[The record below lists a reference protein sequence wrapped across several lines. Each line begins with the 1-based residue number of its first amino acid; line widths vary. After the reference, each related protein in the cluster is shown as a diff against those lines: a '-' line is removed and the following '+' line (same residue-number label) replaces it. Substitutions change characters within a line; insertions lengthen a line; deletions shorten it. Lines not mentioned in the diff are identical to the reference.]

1 MPTTGERLVR
11 TDFNV
16 SASSDVDEIKRAAAE
31 LIDRIEALDGSL
43 PDAGRHK
50 ALAITNFEQGAM
62 WAVKA
67 ATATATATTT
77 TTDSD

>member
-11 TDFNV
+11 IDFNV
-16 SASSDVDEIKRAAAE
+16 SASSDVDAIKRAAAE

-50 ALAITNFEQGAM
+50 ALASPTLSKERCGPSRRRPQRSLF
-62 WAVKA
+62 
-67 ATATATATTT
+67 
-77 TTDSD
+77 DP

>member
-11 TDFNV
+11 IDFNV
-16 SASSDVDEIKRAAAE
+16 SASSDVGAIKRAAAE

-43 PDAGRHK
+43 PDAGRRK

-67 ATATATATTT
+67 ATATATTTE
-77 TTDSD
+77 SV

>member
-1 MPTTGERLVR
+1 MPTTGARLVR
-11 TDFNV
+11 IDFNV

-43 PDAGRHK
+43 PDAGRHQ
-50 ALAITNFEQGAM
+50 ALAITSIEQGAM

-67 ATATATATTT
+67 ATA
-77 TTDSD
+77 SN